1 MVTTI
6 EIPDRVFDAAERLAS
21 RLGVSRNEL
30 IAQAVAAFVQAHDE
44 RVTAQ
49 LNQVYAV
56 EDSALDEVLSQLQ
69 ALSLRCSISDSW

>member
-1 MVTTI
+1 MITTI
-6 EIPDRVFDAAERLAS
+6 EIPDRVFDAAERLAR
-21 RLGVSRNEL
+21 RLGVSRDEL

>member
-6 EIPDRVFDAAERLAS
+6 EIPGSVFEAAERLAR
-21 RLGVSRNEL
+21 RLGVSRDEL

-44 RVTAQ
+44 RITAQ

-69 ALSLRCSISDSW
+69 AVSMRCSFSDSW

>member
-6 EIPDRVFDAAERLAS
+6 EIPDPVFDAVERLAR
-21 RLGVSRNEL
+21 RLGVSRDEL

-69 ALSLRCSISDSW
+69 ALSMRHSISDSW